1 MRERKAAA
9 LSGTLQ
15 LEFCGEWFPISR
27 DEPFYIGREGA
38 LEIDDNPY
46 LHRRFL
52 RIAHIDDLW
61 WIENVGTRLSA
72 TLADSEGNTQAWL
85 APGARLPLVYA
96 GTTILFTAGPTTY
109 ELSLV
114 NPEPTFAPAKAEPVH
129 VGETTIGPVSLTQSQ
144 HILVLAL
151 AEPVLSGRG
160 SAAIPTSAQAAA
172 RLGWSLTKFN
182 RKLDNVCDKLHRHG
196 VRGLRGGPRQLAVNR
211 RARLVEHAVA
221 SRIVSADQ
229 LPALDEEKARNAG
242 G

>member
-1 MRERKAAA
+1 MRGLTAP

-15 LEFCGEWFPISR
+15 LEFCGEWFPITPE
-27 DEPFYIGREGA
+27 EPFYIGRESA

-52 RIAHIDDLW
+52 RIARIDDLW
-61 WIENVGTRLSA
+61 WIENVGSRLSA
-72 TLADSEGNTQAWL
+72 TLADSDGNTQAWL

-96 GTTILFTAGPTTY
+96 ATTILFTAGPTTY
-109 ELSLV
+109 ELTLV

-144 HILVLAL
+144 HLLVLAL

-196 VRGLRGGPRQLAVNR
+196 VRGLRGGPQQLAVNR

-221 SRIVSADQ
+221 CRIVSADQ
-229 LPALDEEKARNAG
+229 LPALDEEKARNTET
-242 G
+242 